1 MALSKGAQ
9 AIRKAYKELEY
20 LSQDEQARQ
29 EYDEYVEAKFNNSM
43 IMHFE
48 REKEKIQIAK
58 NMLKSNLS
66 IEIIMEVTGLTEKEI
81 KDIKQNLYVKNVI
94 NNTKIK

>member
-29 EYDEYVEAKFNNSM
+29 EYDEYVEAKFNKSM
-43 IMHFE
+43 IMYF
-48 REKEKIQIAK
+48 EKEKWKKEKNIEIVK

-66 IEIIMEVTGLTEKEI
+66 VETIMAVTGLTEKEI
-81 KDIKQNLYVKNVI
+81 EDIR
-94 NNTKIK
+94 KIPENSGKFI